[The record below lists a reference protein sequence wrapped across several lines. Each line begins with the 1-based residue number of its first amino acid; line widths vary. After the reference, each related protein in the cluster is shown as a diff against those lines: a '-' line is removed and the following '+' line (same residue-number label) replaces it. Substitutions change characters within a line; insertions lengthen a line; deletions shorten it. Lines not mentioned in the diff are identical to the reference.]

1 MSRGRLPH
9 VVLYSTAPEV
19 SALSDAPEIEP
30 SSRGEL
36 ARRATA
42 VGVATLIALARVLP
56 RRVAYA
62 MADAAGLATLYAW
75 PRGRR
80 NALQNFARVLG
91 QPERSRAVRRTAR
104 RSFSHFGRMGV
115 DLLRHHSFDEAQLRH
130 EIKAEGLEHIDEAL
144 RFGKGVILVAPHL
157 GNWEAGVS
165 LGCFVPYH
173 AVAVADEGLL
183 ASLVAGHRARA
194 GIDIVPRSRSLRPI
208 LRALGRNELVVL
220 MSDLAKDMRSVS
232 VEFFGRPSRVP
243 SGPAQ
248 LARRTGAP
256 LVPIYA
262 VRDKDQMTMVR
273 VEAPFA
279 PIVTDNPEHDLQRMS
294 QWMADF
300 FARVIRRHP
309 DQWYPYQEYWAGGV
323 SS

>member
-1 MSRGRLPH
+1 ML
-9 VVLYSTAPEV
+9 
-19 SALSDAPEIEP
+19 
-30 SSRGEL
+30 
-36 ARRATA
+36 
-42 VGVATLIALARVLP
+42 LP

-62 MADAAGLATLYAW
+62 LADAGGIAALNLW

-80 NALQNFARVLG
+80 NALHNFSQVLG
-91 QPERSRAVRRTAR
+91 KPECSRVVRRMAR

-115 DLLRHHSFDEAQLRH
+115 DLLRHRLFDEVQLRR
-130 EIKAEGLEHIDEAL
+130 EIRAEGLEHIDEAL
-144 RFGKGVILVAPHL
+144 RCGKGAILVALHL

-165 LGCFVPYH
+165 LGCFVPYR
-173 AVAVADEGLL
+173 AVAVADEGFL

-194 GIDIVPRSRSLRPI
+194 GIDLVPRSKSLRPI

-220 MSDLAKDMRSVS
+220 MSDLAKDMRSVG
-232 VEFFGRPSRVP
+232 VEFFGRESRVP

-262 VRDKDQMTMVR
+262 IRDEDQTTVVR
-273 VEAPFA
+273 VEPPLV
-279 PIVTDNPEHDLQRMS
+279 PIVTDDPECDLRRMS

-300 FARVIRRHP
+300 FARVIRRYP
-309 DQWYPYQEYWAGGV
+309 DQWYPYQEYWTGGV
-323 SS
+323 SA